1 MGGTQSADFKYA
13 VPIGEKKEGESHI
26 YRNPSSVK
34 SLFSTTVTKTV
45 QDIHVKNFKEKP
57 NKPYLGFRP
66 VLNNGEMLPKFE
78 WRTYGQVETIAKQL
92 GSGIKA
98 LDLAPEISEFKD
110 YKLNLLAFYSKNTER
125 LWMLDIACSLYG
137 ITTVP
142 IYDTLGEGSIK
153 FVFDE
158 TNLTTCFMT
167 VDKIKGVAAQMKKGS
182 YNKLKNIVILDDFN
196 LKEEAKLLE
205 GINWYT
211 WSTIIEAGKKSLLEL
226 PKIEPTN
233 IYTFSYTSGTTGDPK
248 GVMIS
253 HDNIVTMV
261 IAALQLISATEYV
274 YLSYLPL
281 AHIYERVMGIG
292 ITYRAGQYAIFN
304 GNVLDL
310 KTDLQLLKPT
320 VFASVPRLY
329 NKFFEK
335 IQEGIKGLTG
345 LKKSMVNSGIN
356 TKLANFRQKGDC
368 KHKMYDIIFSKF
380 RDILG
385 GRCELMISASAPLSK
400 EVHEMFSI
408 LMSAPLINAYGQ
420 TEGMGAEFITSPHER
435 NAGVCGGPVPCIE
448 FKLLDI
454 PDMDYFS
461 TDKDESGKLCPRG
474 EILVRGKTVFQD
486 YYKQQAK
493 YDESVDAE
501 GWLHSGDIGKII
513 PGTNALQIIDRRKN
527 MFKLSQGEYIAPEKL
542 EQVYKQVKG
551 IDDIFVYG
559 DSLKSVLVAV
569 INIDKKYLQ
578 ELAKELKI
586 EGSLEDLYNNE
597 EIKKNVLGQ
606 LQAHAKKSNLSGLER
621 VASIYIEPRLF
632 SDLDLIT
639 TTFKIKRHQAK
650 KMFETPIENMYSILN

>member
-1 MGGTQSADFKYA
+1 MGGTQSTNFKYA
-13 VPIGEKKEGESHI
+13 VPVGEKKEGESHV
-26 YRNPSSVK
+26 YRNPSHVQ

-45 QDIHVKNFKEKP
+45 QDVHVKNFKERP
-57 NKPYLGFRP
+57 TKPYLGYRP
-66 VLNNGEMLPKFE
+66 VMNNGQMLPKFE
-78 WRTYGQVETIAKQL
+78 FHTFEQVEQLAKQI
-92 GSGIKA
+92 GSGIIA
-98 LDLAPEISEFKD
+98 LDLVPEIAEFKD
-110 YKLNLLAFYSKNTER
+110 YSLKLLSFYSKNIER
-125 LWMLDIACSLYG
+125 LWLLDVACSLYG

-142 IYDTLGEGSIK
+142 IYDTLGENAIK

-167 VDKIKGVAAQMKKGS
+167 VDKIKGVAAQLKKGN

-196 LKEEAKLLE
+196 LKEEAKHLE
-205 GINWYT
+205 GINWFT
-211 WSTIIEAGKKSLLEL
+211 FSSIIEAGKKKLLDL
-226 PKIEPTN
+226 PEVKPSD

-261 IAALQLISATEYV
+261 VAALQLITATEYT

-292 ITYRAGQYAIFN
+292 IAYRGGKYAIFN

-335 IQEGIKGLTG
+335 IQDGIKKLTG
-345 LKKSMVNSGIN
+345 LKKTMVNSGIK
-356 TKLANFRQKGDC
+356 TKLENFRASGTY
-368 KHKMYDIIFSKF
+368 KHKMYDIVFSAF
-380 RDILG
+380 REILG
-385 GRCELMISASAPLSK
+385 GRCEIMISASAPLSK

-408 LMSAPLINAYGQ
+408 LMCAPLVNAYGQ
-420 TEGMGAEFITSPHER
+420 TEGMGAEFITSPNER

-454 PDMDYFS
+454 PDMEYLS
-461 TDKDESGKLCPRG
+461 TDKDEKGNLCPRG
-474 EILVRGKTVFQD
+474 EILIRGKTVFAD
-486 YYKQQAK
+486 YYKQLDK
-493 YDESVDAE
+493 YNETVDTE

-513 PGTNALQIIDRRKN
+513 TGTNALQIIDRRKN

-542 EQVYKQVKG
+542 EQVYKQLRG

-559 DSLKSVLVAV
+559 DSLQSVLVAILNV
-569 INIDKKYLQ
+569 DSKFLQ
-578 ELAKELKI
+578 DLAKELKV
-586 EGSLEDLYNNE
+586 EGSLEDLMKDE
-597 EIKKNVLGQ
+597 AIKKNILAQ
-606 LQAHAKKSNLSGLER
+606 LQAHGKKSNLSGLEK
-621 VASIYIEPRLF
+621 VSAIHIEPKLF
-632 SDLDLIT
+632 SELDLIT

-650 KMFETPIENMYSILN
+650 KHFQAEIDAMYANFN